1 MIKYLLIVSLY
12 SPGGELIRKYD
23 EGPINTKSQCVT
35 RLKEIQKSPDLYGLK
50 YKLQCVRIK
59 KEHDYVT

>member
-1 MIKYLLIVSLY
+1 MLIVSLY